1 MALST
6 YEDLYNGL
14 VTSLKAHKQ
23 ELREQ
28 TETDFTVTFDNLRTS
43 LDESR
48 NKIRDLGISMMQ
60 QLNDKDDEI
69 RKINEEKQA
78 EITRLLA
85 EHADALTKKLNSADA
100 LTVENIKSMY
110 ALQTSQALQKFQEQ
124 EKIWETKELTLQNSL
139 HENKE
144 KLREIENEYYELLIE
159 LQAQDT
165 TQKQSFQNSP
175 DHENAQDALQK
186 LKDIFT
192 EQSSIIEPLN
202 EKLKGGS
209 QTDVDLSDLLYQYKA
224 FFNDIG
230 NVLTTF
236 KIMRNEESQR
246 KTSKAGKERPII
258 YEKGVPRYKN
268 ICGKTT
274 GLYGIS
280 EESLIASDKATCV
293 PKEFFVID
301 T

>member
-1 MALST
+1 
-6 YEDLYNGL
+6 
-14 VTSLKAHKQ
+14 
-23 ELREQ
+23 
-28 TETDFTVTFDNLRTS
+28 
-43 LDESR
+43 
-48 NKIRDLGISMMQ
+48 MMQ

-144 KLREIENEYYELLIE
+144 KLRIIEQECNELRKE

-175 DHENAQDALQK
+175 EHENAQDALQK
-186 LKDIFT
+186 LKHLFT
-192 EQSSIIEPLN
+192 EQNSIIEPLK
-202 EKLKGGS
+202 EKINGGS
-209 QTDVDLSDLLYQYKA
+209 ATDVDFSELSYRYNALCTNIGS
-224 FFNDIG
+224 FFK
-230 NVLTTF
+230 TF

-246 KTSKAGKERPII
+246 NASKAGKERPIE
-258 YEKGVPRYKN
+258 YENGVPRYKN
-268 ICGKTT
+268 ICRKTT